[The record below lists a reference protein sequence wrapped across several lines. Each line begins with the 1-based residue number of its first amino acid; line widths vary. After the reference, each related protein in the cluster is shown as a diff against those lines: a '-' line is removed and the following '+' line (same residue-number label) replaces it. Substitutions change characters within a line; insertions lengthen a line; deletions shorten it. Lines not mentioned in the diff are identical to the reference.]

1 MQVGETAGEAVT
13 LNRITASVLVRA
25 KCFHQ
30 YFFVEVIK

>member
-1 MQVGETAGEAVT
+1 MQVGETAAVT
-13 LNRITASVLVRA
+13 KHRIDASILVRA